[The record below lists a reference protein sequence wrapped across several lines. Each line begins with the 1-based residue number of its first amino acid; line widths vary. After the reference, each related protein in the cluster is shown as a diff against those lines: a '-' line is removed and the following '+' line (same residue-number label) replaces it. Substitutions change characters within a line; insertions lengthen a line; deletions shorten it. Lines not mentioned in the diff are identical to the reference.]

1 MVRKLVFGLCLL
13 LSAASVTRAQND
25 AELSADEFSKSM
37 TSAEEPQILDVRT
50 QGEFRKGFIDGAVNM
65 DINSGNFK
73 SHVGTLDKS
82 KPVFVYCLSGGRS
95 KKAASYLRR
104 SGFKEVY
111 ELKGGMMAW
120 NGAKKPVIKL
130 EESAEGMS
138 VETFRAKTEGG
149 DLVLVDFYAKWCA
162 PCRQMAPD
170 LETLKREYD
179 GRMTLLKIDADAN
192 RILVD
197 ELAVQALPTL
207 YLYKDG
213 KQVWSHTGYLTREQ
227 IEQKV
232 KDNL

>member
-1 MVRKLVFGLCLL
+1 MIL
-13 LSAASVTRAQND
+13 LSASYVTRGQNGI
-25 AELSADEFSKSM
+25 ELPVDEFSARV
-37 TSAEEPQILDVRT
+37 TSEKEPQILDVRT
-50 QGEFRKGFIDGAVNM
+50 QGEFRKGFIAGAVNS

-73 SHVGTLDKS
+73 SHVSTLDKS

-95 KKAASYLRR
+95 KKAAAYLRR
-104 SGFKEVY
+104 SGFGEVY

-138 VETFRAKTEGG
+138 VDTFRSKIETGN
-149 DLVLVDFYAKWCA
+149 LILVDFYARWCA
-162 PCRQMAPD
+162 PCRKMAPS
-170 LETLKREYD
+170 LEALKQEYS

-197 ELAVQALPTL
+197 ELAVQVLPTL

-213 KQVWSHTGYLTREQ
+213 KKVWTHTGYLTREE